1 MGVLEM
7 RHTRLICSAPCPQ
20 GVGRGAEFL
29 RGVNLKDIQALAAQT
44 RAVLTVTTPL
54 EPVC

>member
-1 MGVLEM
+1 M
-7 RHTRLICSAPCPQ
+7 RHAWLICSAPCPQ
-20 GVGRGAEFL
+20 GVGRGAEFP
-29 RGVNLKDIQALAAQT
+29 RGMNLKDIQAIAAQT